1 MDPRNRNRRPQ
12 LLYTAGVIGCAALA
26 CLLASARYNGEA
38 LPLGTA
44 LAAALPPV
52 CGPAVLAGSIFTF
65 ALTGTLTQSSGTVC
79 ALVLTVLLRWLLGDR
94 CTPRPAALAAG
105 GSTLLSA
112 LAFSLGGLVRGG
124 DWPVVLAGAAVSAGA
139 AYCAAYVAG
148 QLRQGV

>member
-52 CGPAVLAGSIFTF
+52 CGPAVLAGSIFIF
-65 ALTGTLTQSSGTVC
+65 
-79 ALVLTVLLRWLLGDR
+79 
-94 CTPRPAALAAG
+94 
-105 GSTLLSA
+105 
-112 LAFSLGGLVRGG
+112 
-124 DWPVVLAGAAVSAGA
+124 VVLCLVMYFSRKVDWYNLNNPEEQSKSEQKTIAVKQNTSHDETSEPHHQ
-139 AYCAAYVAG
+139 VSDS
-148 QLRQGV
+148 LDTDSL